1 MVSEATRIRIIDNSG
16 VLEGKCI
23 KVIWPKSGKGR
34 RVGREG
40 DLVVMTVTRV
50 VSGSKIKRGDI
61 VKGLIVR
68 TKHKGRGIKT
78 GQEKNR
84 FVKVGKGGL
93 LGQWEMYQENSGIIV
108 KMGTAGAGGKIKNYR
123 ELTPIATRAKGP
135 IGGKVRMN
143 KNNGKVIAIVE

>member
-1 MVSEATRIRIIDNSG
+1 M
-16 VLEGKCI
+16 
-23 KVIWPKSGKGR
+23 
-34 RVGREG
+34 GREG

-78 GQEKNR
+78 GQERNR
-84 FVKVGKGGL
+84 WIRVGRGGL
-93 LGQWEMYQENSGIIV
+93 LGQWGMYQENSGIIV
-108 KMGTAGAGGKIKNYR
+108 KMGTAGAGGIIKNYR